1 MKTIRKE
8 GYKRLWVI
16 VIMLS
21 FISAMNPMSVGAFSD
36 QIIQKG
42 ATGDDVVELQARM
55 QYNGYYDGTIDGVFG
70 WQTYWS
76 VKKFQENFELEVD
89 GLVGTEMKSMLEK
102 ATEYDKE
109 FVRRML
115 NEGRKFTYYGGVE
128 KKIQK
133 GPKGSKDAPPP
144 ADKRTVPKDTEK
156 KAPPEEVTPTP
167 EEQPDEAPPEVDREG
182 DIPAPEEQP
191 VEEAPPE
198 TPVEPEEPPI
208 PEEEVPTPEEEEP
221 VPQDDEVNIEKA
233 INVPEGYSDNDI
245 RIMAQ
250 AVYGEARGE
259 PFVGQ
264 VAVAAVILNRV
275 QSPTFPNTA
284 SDVIFEP
291 RAFTAVADGQI
302 WMEPDE
308 TARKAVIDAINGQ
321 DPTGHALYYFN
332 PITATSDWIWSR
344 PQIKQIGK
352 HIFCK

>member
-1 MKTIRKE
+1 MIKKKHY
-8 GYKRLWVI
+8 GYKRLWVM
-16 VIMLS
+16 VVMLS
-21 FISAMNPMSVGAFSD
+21 FISAFPVSVGAFSD

-55 QYNGYYDGTIDGVFG
+55 QYNGYYDGTIDGAFG

-76 VKKFQENFELEVD
+76 VKEFQEEFGLEVD
-89 GLVGTEMKSMLEK
+89 GFVGTDMKNMLEK

-109 FVRRML
+109 FVHKML
-115 NEGRKFTYYGGVE
+115 NEGRKFTYYGGVD
-128 KKIQK
+128 KQIQK
-133 GPKGSKDAPPP
+133 GEKGSRDAKRQPTPPQDTKKSP
-144 ADKRTVPKDTEK
+144 A
-156 KAPPEEVTPTP
+156 P
-167 EEQPDEAPPEVDREG
+167 EEQPDEGAPVAPPDEG
-182 DIPAPEEQP
+182 APA
-191 VEEAPPE
+191 APPDEGAPVDPADPTDPTPPAEADE
-198 TPVEPEEPPI
+198 T
-208 PEEEVPTPEEEEP
+208 PTPEEEEP
-221 VPQDDEVNIEKA
+221 SQQDDEVNIEKA

-264 VAVAAVILNRV
+264 VAVAAVILNRI
-275 QSPTFPNTA
+275 QSPTFPNSV

-302 WMEPDE
+302 WMEPNE
-308 TARKAVIDAINGQ
+308 TSRKAVIDAINGQ

-332 PITATSDWIWSR
+332 PVTATSGWIWSR